1 MPEGRPIV
9 SDIDSETYRISEYIN
24 NFLHP
29 LSIKHNSYI
38 KNSYEFVNKI
48 KNFAINNNCLLVTGD
63 ITALYT
69 NMEISR
75 SIQCFEEM
83 LSKTSGEKRPDKEL
97 VELLELSLRNNDFM
111 FNSKH
116 YLQTKGTAMGKRF
129 APALANIYL
138 LEFDEKVTNGYKT
151 KPILYFRYIDDIF
164 FLWPGDAQL
173 LAEYEQ
179 YLNNLIPSISIK
191 LKHSNTEID
200 FLDVTIYKSDDV
212 LKTKVYFKDTDTH
225 QLLHK
230 DSFHP
235 RHTFSGIVRSQLI
248 RFKRISS
255 DKAEYDRASKI
266 LFHSLKN
273 RGYSYS
279 MLKEAHKDIWYN
291 HVADKKQEN
300 LLHEQQQQ
308 QPQQTL
314 KQRDPRLI
322 PIIVNFS
329 TLGTKTGQKLKRIIQ
344 NNPEFKN
351 DKVLVAYKQSKS
363 LKQML
368 VSSKLEYKKKG
379 SFKKCVKPQC
389 LMCVNNTKST
399 RTFSSKQ
406 NKRQFKIAQDMTCT
420 TENLIYVIT
429 CRKCGIQYVGETGR
443 GLKDRLYNHKSDI
456 KTKEKT
462 PISIHFNSEN
472 HSGLDLEM
480 IGIEKIADQPNSIK
494 IRKRKEQEWQNRLET
509 KHPKG
514 LNGLK

>member
-1 MPEGRPIV
+1 MSYVPTNKVLPVNNIIINTNRIIRDIKLKSYFCNSVINNKNEQRKFVEKSDWIPPSEKLNGNVLNLCDKIGSTVFETIKETVNQSGNNNKCKNAIAQLEKQYVGQDSAQLLYGLSNLIVNLDEKSNIDQIELDSIKGLKNNKDIIIKPADKGGATVIMDKKCYIDEALRQLNNKEYYREIPKPIFMDNKKKIDEILKEMQKNKFINRKQFKYLSGPQEIKERAFYLLPKIHKPKETWPQPNKMPEGRPIV

-138 LEFDEKVTNGYKT
+138 LEFDEKATNGYKT

-164 FLWPGDAQL
+164 FLWPGNAQS

-212 LKTKVYFKDTDTH
+212 LKTKVYFRDTDTH

-235 RHTFSGIVRSQLI
+235 
-248 RFKRISS
+248 
-255 DKAEYDRASKI
+255 
-266 LFHSLKN
+266 
-273 RGYSYS
+273 
-279 MLKEAHKDIWYN
+279 
-291 HVADKKQEN
+291 
-300 LLHEQQQQ
+300 
-308 QPQQTL
+308 
-314 KQRDPRLI
+314 
-322 PIIVNFS
+322 S
-329 TLGTKTGQKLKRIIQ
+329 TR
-344 NNPEFKN
+344 
-351 DKVLVAYKQSKS
+351 LVA
-363 LKQML
+363 
-368 VSSKLEYKKKG
+368 
-379 SFKKCVKPQC
+379 
-389 LMCVNNTKST
+389 
-399 RTFSSKQ
+399 
-406 NKRQFKIAQDMTCT
+406 
-420 TENLIYVIT
+420 
-429 CRKCGIQYVGETGR
+429 
-443 GLKDRLYNHKSDI
+443 
-456 KTKEKT
+456 
-462 PISIHFNSEN
+462 
-472 HSGLDLEM
+472 
-480 IGIEKIADQPNSIK
+480 
-494 IRKRKEQEWQNRLET
+494 
-509 KHPKG
+509 
-514 LNGLK
+514 